1 MRKCGNKQT
10 VFFVRNCSTAGR
22 QHEFPLSYRSQ
33 ITERRN
39 MSRVSSVIPHIIGS
53 KVGGFRWSEPP
64 SLFSKTWF
72 KKNCNAY
79 LMPIFTNFYL
89 NTIIIPNKYM
99 YLKNHV
105 FKEFCTTNRNLFV
118 MKKKL
123 SIFFTE
129 VKYSPSPKQ
138 KRSTMGK

>member
-39 MSRVSSVIPHIIGS
+39 MSLAPRWGDF
-53 KVGGFRWSEPP
+53 GGRSPP
-64 SLFSKTWF
+64 PFSLRREL

-105 FKEFCTTNRNLFV
+105 FNEFCTTNRNLFL

-123 SIFFTE
+123 SIFF
-129 VKYSPSPKQ
+129 Y
-138 KRSTMGK
+138 RSKVLPFTKAKTLNNG

>member
-22 QHEFPLSYRSQ
+22 QHEFPLSYRSP

-39 MSRVSSVIPHIIGS
+39 LSRVSSVIPHIIGS
-53 KVGGFRWSEPP
+53 KEGGFRWSEPP
-64 SLFSKTWF
+64 SLFSKTCDL

-105 FKEFCTTNRNLFV
+105 FNEFCTTNRNLFL

-123 SIFFTE
+123 SIFF
-129 VKYSPSPKQ
+129 Y
-138 KRSTMGK
+138 RSKVLPFTKAKTLNNG

>member
-33 ITERRN
+33 ITERQN

-53 KVGGFRWSEPP
+53 KKAGFRWSEPP
-64 SLFSKTWF
+64 PPFSLIHVIL

-89 NTIIIPNKYM
+89 KTIIIPNKYM
-99 YLKNHV
+99 HLKNHV

-123 SIFFTE
+123 DFFL
-129 VKYSPSPKQ
+129 PK
-138 KRSTMGK
+138 

>member
-1 MRKCGNKQT
+1 
-10 VFFVRNCSTAGR
+10 
-22 QHEFPLSYRSQ
+22 
-33 ITERRN
+33 
-39 MSRVSSVIPHIIGS
+39 
-53 KVGGFRWSEPP
+53 
-64 SLFSKTWF
+64 
-72 KKNCNAY
+72 
-79 LMPIFTNFYL
+79 MPIFTNFYL

-138 KRSTMGK
+138 KRSTMGKEKLAGLNAVHCDVEKDTDKMKCLLINYMYRMKNVKK